1 MTHTTHFGHT
11 RIGPVPPQPVQRHRA
26 EGQVATIN
34 AEDALAAMLENIQP
48 TGPGWRAMLLA
59 IPGHVSETW
68 RRRPVEPVVHSL
80 LRKALSV
87 ECIAHVYLLADNTIA
102 VLTHDIDALL
112 LPGLEQAFI
121 RTFQRTPGDTLVNRY
136 DLSTQLEEVLGMVN
150 AKRDQ
155 QRRAK
160 AEAEQ
165 HAALARQEA
174 LRFSIPVAELAAR
187 PYRQHKIVLLVEDD
201 PFTAALL
208 TGLTNHAGATV
219 VAKTAADA
227 VKQYRAHVP
236 DLVFLDIGL
245 PDVNGLTL
253 LKHLRAA
260 DAGARV
266 VILTANAYRENLDK
280 ARASGVEGFVVKP
293 FTRNRIQRI
302 LNTLNNRKH

>member
-1 MTHTTHFGHT
+1 LKH
-11 RIGPVPPQPVQRHRA
+11 HRP
-26 EGQVATIN
+26 EGQVAAIN
-34 AEDALAAMLENIQP
+34 AEDALAAMLERIHP
-48 TGPGWRAMLLA
+48 AGPGWRAVLLA

-68 RRRPVEPVVHSL
+68 RRRPVESLVHSL
-80 LRKALSV
+80 LRRTLSV
-87 ECIAHVYLLADNTIA
+87 EGIAHVYLLADNSIA

-121 RTFQRTPGDTLVNRY
+121 KTFQRTPGDTLVNRY

-150 AKRDQ
+150 AKREK
-155 QRRAK
+155 QRQAK
-160 AEAEQ
+160 TEAER
-165 HAALARQEA
+165 HAVLTRLQALQFHIPADGLA
-174 LRFSIPVAELAAR
+174 LR
-187 PYRQHKIVLLVEDD
+187 PYREHKIVLLVEDD

-208 TGLTNHAGATV
+208 TGLTNHACAII
-219 VAKTAADA
+219 VARTAADA
-227 VKQYRAHVP
+227 VKQYRIHVP

-253 LKHLRAA
+253 LKHIRAA

-280 ARASGVEGFVVKP
+280 ARASGVEGFVAKP

-302 LNTLNNRKH
+302 LSTLDSRKH